1 MRDQSAA
8 LDFDP
13 AIQKKL
19 LGWLVVTLVIVAM
32 MAAAAIQNNRRQA
45 ESVASANHTHA
56 FISETDAML
65 ASLHAAEASEGAY
78 FLTGDAEMK
87 RLVTRKFADV
97 EKHLKRAT
105 TLGLENSNELDRLG
119 AISALLQKRVDLSK
133 EAMQLTPQT
142 LLQAAKPLTTTQAK
156 ADLQEI
162 ERLVG
167 ASRVIEN
174 KLLLEREQAL
184 QKHTRRTEMILYAGS
199 ALNVLLLGLAFY
211 AMRMDLKSRRT
222 ATAILETKIRE
233 RSSELHAAYEK
244 LEVENIEQKW
254 GHAALQRIVDHHE
267 LVLNSM
273 QEGIFI
279 VSKNGRIISANPAAA
294 NLARREAKQLAGKSI
309 GAVLLDDDRLPYPWE
324 KHFLRSPIK
333 NGRPIPL
340 KPATIKQADGSLLN
354 VQMACHPTRA
364 QENLTGAVIT
374 VTSNHS
380 PMQ

>member
-1 MRDQSAA
+1 
-8 LDFDP
+8 
-13 AIQKKL
+13 
-19 LGWLVVTLVIVAM
+19 
-32 MAAAAIQNNRRQA
+32 
-45 ESVASANHTHA
+45 
-56 FISETDAML
+56 
-65 ASLHAAEASEGAY
+65 
-78 FLTGDAEMK
+78 
-87 RLVTRKFADV
+87 
-97 EKHLKRAT
+97 
-105 TLGLENSNELDRLG
+105 
-119 AISALLQKRVDLSK
+119 
-133 EAMQLTPQT
+133 
-142 LLQAAKPLTTTQAK
+142 
-156 ADLQEI
+156 
-162 ERLVG
+162 
-167 ASRVIEN
+167 
-174 KLLLEREQAL
+174 
-184 QKHTRRTEMILYAGS
+184 
-199 ALNVLLLGLAFY
+199 
-211 AMRMDLKSRRT
+211 
-222 ATAILETKIRE
+222 
-233 RSSELHAAYEK
+233 

-380 PMQ
+380 PTQ